1 MKKKLLIFLFLYS
14 LSITAVFAQRTVTG
28 KVTGSDDGLPLPGVS
43 IKVAGGSGGTQTN
56 AQGDYTI
63 NLPAGSSALIFTYV
77 GFTTTTVPVG
87 SQSVLNVKLTSDSK
101 ALTEVVVTGY
111 GLQQRKRDLTGANSV
126 VSGKD
131 IANVPVQSFDNAL
144 NGRAAGVQVTSASG
158 IPGANVSVNIR
169 GVNSINAGTQP
180 LYIID
185 GVEVVAGDQTRNFPT
200 SNALAGINPNDI
212 ESINIM
218 KDAAAAA
225 IYGAQAA
232 NGVVIVTTKR
242 GKAGRTQIDFRAYGG
257 YSEVVRKQELLNTP
271 EFIQLSREAIIN
283 RYGSIALALR
293 PANQG
298 GNPDVVN
305 LLNSFGDPVSAPTYD
320 WQDAVFRK
328 GGAQNYDLSASGG
341 NENTKFFVSG
351 SYNKQIGQTIGQ
363 DFSRGSVRVNLDQK
377 VSEKISFGSTINLA
391 AYTQNGT
398 PGGTGFAS
406 PNRSAMLIPPYVP
419 IYRTDGTFNTP
430 IPGAYTNNVVQTTAF
445 DVYQAR
451 TKKLT
456 GNFNVNYQI
465 VKDLRFR
472 SSYSIDYTNIA
483 EDRFQDPRTPDGS
496 QVNGRA
502 AVYNTFI
509 TDFNTDQTLNYN
521 HSFGGHKLGVIA
533 GVTYKTEGNEGNS
546 ATGTG
551 FPTYQLRTLNSA
563 ATPSAVAAFYTG
575 YKRIGYF
582 SRVDYSYNDKYIA
595 SATVRHE
602 GSSRFGVN
610 NRYGTFPAGSIGW
623 RINKESFLEN
633 VNWIDDLKLR
643 ASYGVL
649 GNSAIGDFDALSQF
663 TSNGGGSYA
672 GGAGLTPVLG
682 NDNLTW
688 EQSQTTDV
696 GVDFSFFKGRLSGG
710 VGAFIKNTSKLLLNR
725 SLPVN
730 GGFATYRDNIGK
742 LRNEGLEI
750 ELNTTNIA
758 GKFQWTT
765 TATATFLKSKLLE
778 LNDGL
783 QTLSNTYFVGEPL
796 LTFNTYRYAGVNPAD
811 GNAMFYDRNGNITYN
826 PTTDDRVKIG
836 SQLPKGYGGLTNTFT
851 YKGISLSAFIQ
862 YQYGNKINNVDAQFL
877 RRMGSTL
884 DRNQDR
890 SELRRWQKPGD
901 ITDTPR
907 PYYNTGAPTGNQNGG
922 ITYTSV
928 YSLVNSHMIE
938 DGSYVRLKTLS
949 LSYNLPVKLLQGTF
963 IRNVQVY
970 GQAYNL
976 VTLTKFTGTDPEV
989 QAASYSGIVPQY
1001 RTITFGVQVGL

>member
-169 GVNSINAGTQP
+169 GINSINAGTQP

-185 GVEVVAGDQTRNFPT
+185 GVEVVSGDQSRNFPT

-242 GKAGRTQIDFRAYGG
+242 GKAGKTQVDVRAYGG
-257 YSEVVRKQELLNTP
+257 YSEVIRKQPVLSTP
-271 EFIQLSREAIIN
+271 EFIQLSREAITN
-283 RYGSIALALR
+283 RYGSVAAAPLAVR
-293 PANQG
+293 
-298 GNPDVVN
+298 N
-305 LLNSFGDPVSAPTYD
+305 LLAGFGDPATAPTYD

-328 GGAQNYDLSASGG
+328 GGSQNYDLSASGG
-341 NENTKFFVSG
+341 SENTKFFVSG

-363 DFSRGSVRVNLDQK
+363 DFTRGSGRVNLDQK
-377 VSEKISFGSTINLA
+377 ISDKVSFGTTINLA
-391 AYTQNGT
+391 SYTQSGT
-398 PGGTGFAS
+398 TGGTAFAS

-419 IYRTDGTFNTP
+419 IYNPDGTYNTT
-430 IPGAYTNNVVQTTAF
+430 IPGAYPNNVLQTSDY
-445 DVYQAR
+445 DVYQAK
-451 TKKLT
+451 TKKFT
-456 GNFNVNYQI
+456 GNFNLNYQI
-465 VKDLRFR
+465 TKDLRFR
-472 SSYSIDYTNIA
+472 SSYSLDYTNIA
-483 EDRFQDPRTPDGS
+483 EDRFQDPRTPDGAG
-496 QVNGRA
+496 VNGRA
-502 AVYNTFI
+502 AVYNTAI
-509 TDFNTDQTLNYN
+509 ADFNTDQTLNYN
-521 HSFGGHKLGVIA
+521 HLFGGHKLGVIA
-533 GVTYKTEGNEGNS
+533 GATYKTENNEGNS

-563 ATPSAVAAFYTG
+563 AIPSAVAAFYTG

-582 SRVDYSYNDKYIA
+582 SRADYSYNDKYIA
-595 SATVRHE
+595 SATVRYE
-602 GSSRFGVN
+602 GSSRFGAN
-610 NRYGTFPAGSIGW
+610 KRYGTFPAASIGW
-623 RINKESFLEN
+623 RINKESFLDK

-643 ASYGVL
+643 ASYGIL
-649 GNSAIGDFDALSQF
+649 GNSAIGDFDALSLF
-663 TSNGGGSYA
+663 TSTGSYA
-672 GGAGLTPVLG
+672 GGPGLSPVLG

-688 EQSQTTDV
+688 EQSRTTDL
-696 GVDFSFFKGRLSGG
+696 GVDFTLFKGRISGG
-710 VGAFIKNTSKLLLNR
+710 IGAFIKKTSQLLLNR
-725 SLPVN
+725 SLPIN
-730 GGFATYRDNIGK
+730 GGFSSYRANVGK
-742 LRNEGLEI
+742 LQNKGLEL

-765 TATATFLKSKLLE
+765 TATATILKSKLLE

-783 QTLSNTYFVGEPL
+783 QSLNNTYFVGEPL

-811 GNAMFYDRNGNITYN
+811 GNPMYYDKNGNITYS
-826 PTTDDRVKIG
+826 PTTDDRVKVG
-836 SQLPKGYGGLTNTFT
+836 SQSPTGYGGITNTFT

-862 YQYGNKINNVDAQFL
+862 YQYGNKVNNVDAQFL

-884 DRNQDR
+884 DRNQDV
-890 SELRRWQKPGD
+890 SELRRWQRPGD

-907 PYYNTGAPTGNQNGG
+907 PYYNTGVPTGDQAGG

-928 YSLVNSHMIE
+928 YSLVNTHMIE

-949 LSYNLPVKLLQGTF
+949 LSYNLPAKLLSRTF
-963 IRNVQVY
+963 VRNVQVY
-970 GQAYNL
+970 AQAYNL

-989 QAASYSGIVPQY
+989 ASASYSGTVPQY
-1001 RTITFGVQVGL
+1001 RTVTFGVQVGL